1 MVENFGLVLGK
12 KRNYTRGLGFKG
24 MTSAIEERTRLL
36 AENEASKKRV
46 DDLDVE
52 VVKLNEIS
60 QRQNDQIQAQQNVL
74 ERQDRQVRKLSAALA
89 QLVKSGVLSS
99 TDEEVDA

>member
-24 MTSAIEERTRLL
+24 MTSATEERTRLL
-36 AENEASKKRV
+36 AENEANKKRA
-46 DDLDVE
+46 DDLNVE
-52 VVKLNEIS
+52 VVKLSDNTQKQNEH
-60 QRQNDQIQAQQNVL
+60 IQTQQDVL
-74 ERQDRQVRKLSAALA
+74 ERQDREIRKLNVVLA
-89 QLVKSGVLSS
+89 QLVKSGLLSF